1 MNRRVCPQCGY
12 ENVRRAVFCFQ
23 CGASLDNSPAQRG
36 IHRRHRPVE
45 EAARSLN
52 HPEVAPDS
60 PLNQRLRDTQ
70 TDPSPAFDG
79 VPITCLR
86 CGARNVPP
94 AETCAGCGAALTLPD
109 DAAPADLIPRV
120 AALSSVGK
128 VRSNNED
135 RIGLWARQGV
145 VLALVADGM
154 GGALA
159 GEEASRLTLETIHA
173 DFVGEAHGSEGLH
186 TLPDN
191 EVAGKLRRAIRRANR
206 AVMRRAAG
214 NREFQGM
221 GTTVTLAFVR
231 GAQVMVAHIG
241 DSRAYVISSSGGWIN
256 QITDDHSFVE
266 ALMAAG
272 HITPEQAA
280 VHPMR
285 NVLYRALGQV
295 DDTEADLYVR
305 PLSAG
310 DWLVLCS
317 DGLTRHVTGAE
328 ITGIVQTSAAPDEV
342 TRRLVALANE
352 RGGEDNISV
361 VAVVM
366 ERADEIEP
374 GT

>member
-1 MNRRVCPQCGY
+1 MDKRTCPHCGY
-12 ENVRRAVFCFQ
+12 DNVRRAVFCFQ
-23 CGASLDNSPAQRG
+23 CGASLDNSSAQRG

-45 EAARSLN
+45 EAVRSLH
-52 HPEVAPDS
+52 HPEEAPDS
-60 PLNQRLRDTQ
+60 SLSQRLRDAK

-79 VPITCLR
+79 TPITCLR
-86 CGARNVPP
+86 CGTHNLPP
-94 AETCAGCGAALTLPD
+94 ANTCTGCGATLTLPD
-109 DAAPADLIPRV
+109 DAAPADLIPRA

-159 GEEASRLTLETIHA
+159 GEEASRLTLEIIQA
-173 DFVGEAHGSEGLH
+173 DFLGEAHGSEGLH
-186 TLPDN
+186 DLPDD
-191 EVAGKLRRAIRRANR
+191 EVAGKLRAAIRRANR

-214 NREFQGM
+214 KREFQGM
-221 GTTVTLAFVR
+221 GTTVTLAFVH
-231 GAQVMVAHIG
+231 GAQVIIAHIG
-241 DSRAYVISSSGGWIN
+241 DSRAYLISSSGGWIN

-328 ITGIVQTSAAPDEV
+328 IAEIVRTSTAPDEV
-342 TRRLVALANE
+342 THRLVALANE

-361 VAVVM
+361 VAIVM
-366 ERADEIEP
+366 ERADEVEP
-374 GT
+374 GA